1 MTDSFTLHA
10 ELPVR
15 PSMLEGMEREW
26 GRLANAGTWW
36 SGADRV
42 ALAAEARAAAE
53 GMPSP
58 SSNLAPDVAAMA
70 RRIMTHAHEI
80 DRASVDALADQGVPL
95 EAYTEMVGVIAR
107 LSAVDTAVRGMGS
120 EPMPLP
126 SPREGEPTRA
136 LLRDAK
142 RRSAHVPMVGAAGA
156 TTALSS
162 VPAEDA
168 AQADLHG
175 ALYLSYSEMGNYR
188 IVKDIARWQMEL
200 AAATTSWINHCV
212 Y

>member
-1 MTDSFTLHA
+1 MSDSFSIHA

-15 PSMLEGMEREW
+15 PSMLEGMKREW
-26 GRLANAGTWW
+26 DRLANAGTWW

-42 ALAAEARAAAE
+42 ALAAEARAA
-53 GMPSP
+53 GDGIP
-58 SSNLAPDVAAMA
+58 SSSSDLAHDVAAMTG
-70 RRIMTHAHEI
+70 RIMTNAHQI
-80 DRASVDALADQGVPL
+80 DRASVDALVDQGVSL
-95 EAYTEMVGVIAR
+95 AAYTEMVGVIAR
-107 LSAVDTAVRGMGS
+107 LSAVDTAVRGMGN
-120 EPMPLP
+120 EPVPLP
-126 SPREGEPTRA
+126 TPRDGEPTRIVA
-136 LLRDAK
+136 PRAR
-142 RRSAHVPMVGAAGA
+142 RRSAHVAMVGAAGA

-188 IVKDIARWQMEL
+188 IVKDIPRWQMEL

>member
-1 MTDSFTLHA
+1 MTDSFTLDA

-15 PSMLEGMEREW
+15 PSMLEGMKREW
-26 GRLANAGTWW
+26 DRLANAGTWW

-42 ALAAEARAAAE
+42 ALAATARAAARAT
-53 GMPSP
+53 PSP
-58 SSNLAPDVAAMA
+58 SSHLAPDVAAMV
-70 RRIMTHAHEI
+70 RRIMTSAHEI
-80 DRASVDALADQGVPL
+80 DRASVDALVDQGVSL

-107 LSAVDTAVRGMGS
+107 LSAIDTAVCGMGS
-120 EPMPLP
+120 EPVPLP
-126 SPREGEPTRA
+126 TPLDGEPTRTVA
-136 LLRDAK
+136 RRAK

-156 TTALSS
+156 STALSA

-175 ALYLSYSEMGNYR
+175 ALYLSYSEMGNFQ
-188 IVKDIARWQMEL
+188 IVKDIPRWQMEL

>member
-15 PSMLEGMEREW
+15 PSMLEGMKREW
-26 GRLANAGTWW
+26 DRLANAGTWW

-42 ALAAEARAAAE
+42 ALAAAARAAASAI
-53 GMPSP
+53 PSP
-58 SSNLAPDVAAMA
+58 SSHLAPDVAAMA
-70 RRIMTHAHEI
+70 RRIMTSAHEI
-80 DRASVDALADQGVPL
+80 DRASVDALVDQGVSL

-107 LSAVDTAVRGMGS
+107 LSAVDTAVCGMGS
-120 EPMPLP
+120 EPVPLP
-126 SPREGEPTRA
+126 TPLDGEPTRTVA
-136 LLRDAK
+136 RRAK
-142 RRSAHVPMVGAAGA
+142 RRSAHVAMVGAAGA

-175 ALYLSYSEMGNYR
+175 ALYLSYSEMGNFQ
-188 IVKDIARWQMEL
+188 IVKDIPRWQTEL